1 MMNYVSFGITVPSL
15 SKLGT
20 RFLMNRQSVCCM
32 AGRMLLLTVVAL
44 DMTARQA
51 HAYIDPGAGS
61 YAVQVA
67 IAGLAGILVS
77 GKLIFTKIRLFLAKL
92 GNRSK
97 VKDTS
102 EN

>member
-1 MMNYVSFGITVPSL
+1 
-15 SKLGT
+15 
-20 RFLMNRQSVCCM
+20 MNRQKMFGMV
-32 AGRMLLLTVVAL
+32 GRLLLLTIVAL
-44 DMTARQA
+44 DVTASRA

-77 GKLIFTKIRLFLAKL
+77 GKLIFTKIRLFFAKL
-92 GNRSK
+92 GDRSK
-97 VKDTS
+97 MKDAS